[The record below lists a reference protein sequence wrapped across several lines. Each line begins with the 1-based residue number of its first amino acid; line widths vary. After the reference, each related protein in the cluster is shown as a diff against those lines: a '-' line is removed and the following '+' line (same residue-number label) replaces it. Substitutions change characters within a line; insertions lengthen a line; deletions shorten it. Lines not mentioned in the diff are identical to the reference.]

1 MVLPMIGF
9 MGSFSRPSADLG
21 DVLDLYLHGYVSN
34 RLMRLS
40 RSAQS
45 GSGSGSGSS
54 DNVREASPPSCESK
68 DDPIGLPITVAAS
81 YIDGLVLT
89 STPNGHVYNYRS
101 AVVFGYAS
109 IVENDEEKLWAMER
123 TTNSVVPDRWNN
135 VVLPLA
141 KSELASTSVL
151 RVRIKT
157 GSAKIRTGP
166 PSAETGDG
174 DMSVWRGVLPV
185 YQAIGEPIPT
195 PDRKD
200 MAVPAH
206 IVDFRQSFNEASRE
220 YATDAAGRLMKTR
233 KSSSGDT

>member
-1 MVLPMIGF
+1 MIGF

-40 RSAQS
+40 RAARSGTS
-45 GSGSGSGSS
+45 GSFDSAL
-54 DNVREASPPSCESK
+54 ETSPPSSESA
-68 DDPIGLPITVAAS
+68 DDPVGLPISVAAS
-81 YIDGLVLT
+81 YVDGLVLT

-123 TTNSVVPDRWNN
+123 TTNSVIPDRWDN

-141 KSELASTSVL
+141 RSELASTSVL

-174 DMSVWRGVLPV
+174 NMSVWRGVLPV
-185 YQAIGEPIPT
+185 YQTMGEPIPT
-195 PDRKD
+195 PDRED

-206 IVDFRQSFNEASRE
+206 IVDFRQSFNKASKE
-220 YATDAAGRLMKTR
+220 YATDAAGKLMKT
-233 KSSSGDT
+233 KKPSSENT